1 MSLSLFL
8 CSGEAAQGTQRQH
21 NSEELGGPGTPHRWC
36 PAHYKLVSRY
46 PPHRKAPLQALG
58 RTRKILGSARAQ
70 CQDSSLCCAQE
81 RTKYSPKQSFLSPR
95 STNPSLPPSP
105 PSIPV
110 AAPVLLLHIS
120 DRETVWGQVGSG
132 HAAPEKQSRPGGAS
146 HSQQP
151 RNQSLRNCAFKALGE
166 PFFHGLTHHI

>member
-1 MSLSLFL
+1 MPWEPCCLFNHVPVPCQDSMSLSLFL

-21 NSEELGGPGTPHRWC
+21 NSEELGGPGTAHRWC

-46 PPHRKAPLQALG
+46 PPRRKAPLQALG

-95 STNPSLPPSP
+95 PTNPSLPPSP
-105 PSIPV
+105 SSIPV

-120 DRETVWGQVGSG
+120 DRQCGVRLGQGMQ
-132 HAAPEKQSRPGGAS
+132 PQRSRADLEELPTPSSPGTRA
-146 HSQQP
+146 
-151 RNQSLRNCAFKALGE
+151 
-166 PFFHGLTHHI
+166 